1 MFMKTLCIFA
11 LIAAALAGCQSDG
24 GSASLNMSYS
34 NLGNCYLY
42 DYSNTGAGSCSSRTW
57 R

>member
-1 MFMKTLCIFA
+1 MKMFCMLA
-11 LIAAALAGCQSDG
+11 LIAAVLTACQSDG

>member
-1 MFMKTLCIFA
+1 MKTLCMLA

>member
-1 MFMKTLCIFA
+1 MKMLCLLALLAATLT
-11 LIAAALAGCQSDG
+11 GCQSGG
-24 GSASLNMSYS
+24 GSASLNTSYS